1 MSHER
6 SETQRA
12 LIQGSTLGVGVLMA
26 LAVYGMVNYLSYRH
40 YQRADW
46 TSSQLYTLSEKS
58 LRVVRDLDQEIDMVV
73 FLSPSSELYDAASE
87 LLDRY
92 AAANPDKVHK
102 REIDP
107 AKNLLEA
114 QRLVEKYSIERENV
128 IVVAT
133 ENDRRVIDE
142 FDMAEYDYSG
152 AQFGQGPTLQE
163 FKGESQIT
171 SALLALAEAKK
182 PKILFTTGHGEEPL
196 SQAQDLRS
204 LSQARDLLGKDNF
217 EIEEWSSLGQTEVPT
232 GTDLLVVAGPT
243 TNFLPPE
250 LETFSRYLDA
260 GGRMLLLI
268 DPVFNQSADGLVD
281 HGVGEWLAG
290 YGVEIGDD
298 IVVDPSSEL
307 PFFGPETIFTD
318 AFGTHPIVEALEQTR
333 TRVLL
338 PLARSVGTADVL
350 PDAPG
355 GGELTVEDLVLS
367 SAVGWGET
375 NLAALETVA
384 QDDDDVAGP
393 VSLGVAVSFKVAD
406 AAGLDAEPEVSV
418 PSEADDPEAEAEESE
433 AIGEPADGE
442 TDARLVVLGDSDFAT
457 DAQLANGA
465 NSVLLLNVFNWLVKR
480 EKLIDIEGRR
490 PEQTR
495 LSLSQSELT
504 NIYLIVLI
512 LMPALALIAG
522 ISVWRS
528 RRR

>member
-12 LIQGSTLGVGVLMA
+12 LIQGSTLGAGVLMA
-26 LAVYGMVNYLSYRH
+26 LALYGMVNYLSYRH

-58 LRVVRDLDQEIDMVV
+58 LNVVRDLDRDVDMVL
-73 FLSPSSELYDAASE
+73 FLSPASELYDAASE
-87 LLDRY
+87 LVDRY
-92 AAANPDKVHK
+92 AAANSARIRK

-133 ENDRRVIDE
+133 DDDRRVIDE
-142 FDMAEYDYSG
+142 LDLAEYDYSG

-163 FKGESQIT
+163 FKGEGQIT
-171 SALLALAEAKK
+171 SALLALVESKK

-196 SQAQDLRS
+196 SQSQDLRS
-204 LSQARDLLGKDNF
+204 LSQARDLLGRDNF
-217 EIEEWSSLGQTEVPT
+217 EIEEWSSLGQAAVPE

-250 LETFSRYLDA
+250 LEVFSRYLDA
-260 GGRMLLLI
+260 GGRMLLLL
-268 DPVFNQSADGLVD
+268 DPVFNSSADGLVD
-281 HGVGEWLAG
+281 HGVGDWLAG
-290 YGVEIGDD
+290 YGVELGEN
-298 IVVDPSSEL
+298 IVVDPSSDL

-318 AFGTHPIVEALEQTR
+318 SFGTHPIVEALEQTR
-333 TRVLL
+333 TRVLF
-338 PLARSVGTADVL
+338 PLARTVGAAADL

-355 GGELTVEDLVLS
+355 GGELTTEDLVLS
-367 SAVGWGET
+367 SAAGWGET
-375 NLAALETVA
+375 DLAALEGVG
-384 QDDDDVAGP
+384 QDEQDVAGP
-393 VSLGVAVSFKVAD
+393 VSLGVAVSFPVAAGDEEAPADDVD
-406 AAGLDAEPEVSV
+406 AADSGDVSGAE
-418 PSEADDPEAEAEESE
+418 
-433 AIGEPADGE
+433 
-442 TDARLVVLGDSDFAT
+442 ARLVVFGDSDFAT

-465 NSVLLLNVFNWLVKR
+465 NSVLLLNAFNWLVKR
-480 EKLIDIEGRR
+480 EKLIDIEGRK

-495 LSLSQSELT
+495 LSLSQPELT

-512 LMPALALIAG
+512 LMPGLALVAG
-522 ISVWRS
+522 ISMWRS

>member
-12 LIQGSTLGVGVLMA
+12 LVRGSTLGAGVLMA
-26 LAVYGMVNYLSYRH
+26 LALYGMVNYLSYRH

-58 LRVVRDLDQEIDMVV
+58 LNVVRDLDRDVDMVL

-87 LLDRY
+87 LVDRY
-92 AAANPDKVHK
+92 AAANSDRIRK

-133 ENDRRVIDE
+133 DDDRRVIDE
-142 FDMAEYDYSG
+142 FDLAEYDYSG

-163 FKGESQIT
+163 FKGEGQLT
-171 SALLALAEAKK
+171 SALLALVEAKK

-196 SQAQDLRS
+196 SQSQDLRS

-217 EIEEWSSLGQTEVPT
+217 EIEEWSSLGQDSVPA

-260 GGRMLLLI
+260 GGRILLML
-268 DPVFNQSADGLVD
+268 DPVFNSNADGLVD

-290 YGVEIGDD
+290 YGVELGED
-298 IVVDPSSEL
+298 IVVDPSSDL

-318 AFGTHPIVEALEQTR
+318 SFGSHPIVEALEQTR
-333 TRVLL
+333 TRVLF
-338 PLARSVGTADVL
+338 PLARTVGTVVDL

-355 GGELTVEDLVLS
+355 GGDLTTQDLVLS
-367 SAVGWGET
+367 SAAGWGET
-375 NLAALETVA
+375 DLAALEGVG
-384 QDDDDVAGP
+384 QDENDLAGP
-393 VSLGVAVSFKVAD
+393 VSLGVAVSFPVVDQVGEASVDGVGGEVPEDGAD
-406 AAGLDAEPEVSV
+406 TSAPE
-418 PSEADDPEAEAEESE
+418 
-433 AIGEPADGE
+433 
-442 TDARLVVLGDSDFAT
+442 ARLVVFGDSDFAT

-465 NSVLLLNVFNWLVKR
+465 NSVLLLNTFNWLVKR

-495 LSLSQSELT
+495 LSLSQPELT

-512 LMPALALIAG
+512 LMPGLALVAG
-522 ISVWRS
+522 IWMWRS

>member
-12 LIQGSTLGVGVLMA
+12 LIQGSTLGAGVLMA
-26 LAVYGMVNYLSYRH
+26 LALYGMVNYLSYRH

-58 LRVVRDLDQEIDMVV
+58 LNVVRDLDRDVDMVL
-73 FLSPSSELYDAASE
+73 FLSPTSELYDAASE
-87 LLDRY
+87 LVDRY
-92 AAANPDKVHK
+92 AAANSARIRK

-133 ENDRRVIDE
+133 DDDRRVIDE
-142 FDMAEYDYSG
+142 FDLAEYDYSG

-163 FKGESQIT
+163 FKGEGQIT
-171 SALLALAEAKK
+171 SALLALVESKK
-182 PKILFTTGHGEEPL
+182 PKILFTSGHGEEPL
-196 SQAQDLRS
+196 AQSQDLRS

-217 EIEEWSSLGQTEVPT
+217 EIEEWSSLGQAAVPE
-232 GTDLLVVAGPT
+232 GTDLLVAAGPT

-250 LETFSRYLDA
+250 LEVFSRYLA
-260 GGRMLLLI
+260 SGGRMLLLL
-268 DPVFNQSADGLVD
+268 DPVFNSSADGLVD
-281 HGVGEWLAG
+281 HGVGDWLAS
-290 YGVEIGDD
+290 YGVEVGEN
-298 IVVDPSSEL
+298 IVVDPSSDL

-318 AFGTHPIVEALEQTR
+318 SFGTHPIVEALEQTR
-333 TRVLL
+333 TRVLF
-338 PLARSVGTADVL
+338 PLARTVGVMADL

-355 GGELTVEDLVLS
+355 GGELTTEELVLS
-367 SAVGWGET
+367 SAAGWGET
-375 NLAALETVA
+375 DLAALEGVG
-384 QDDDDVAGP
+384 QDDQDVAGP
-393 VSLGVAVSFKVAD
+393 VSLGVAVSFAVAGSD
-406 AAGLDAEPEVSV
+406 EGA
-418 PSEADDPEAEAEESE
+418 AEEVATEDSDE
-433 AIGEPADGE
+433 GAGPE
-442 TDARLVVLGDSDFAT
+442 ARLVVFGDSDFAT

-465 NSVLLLNVFNWLVKR
+465 NSVLLLNAFNWLVKR
-480 EKLIDIEGRR
+480 EKLIDIEGRK

-495 LSLSQSELT
+495 LSLSQPELT

-512 LMPALALIAG
+512 LMPGLALVAG
-522 ISVWRS
+522 ISMWRS